1 MKNSPSIVLTATII
15 PNAILTEHS
24 DFMQRRAEYLKAIDF
39 YQRFADVYFL
49 ENSSYDLASDA
60 EFSKY
65 KNVHIRKF
73 PISGYP
79 QKGKGFQEF
88 EMLDA
93 WLSAEVSPP
102 SHWIKVTGRYIVQ
115 NFSEILQDC
124 SDSKED
130 ELMIERKFFHSK
142 FARTD
147 IFCVRSSFY
156 QSHLLGAYQ
165 HCNDAS
171 RRYIEHVISSK
182 IKNLEHVRVFGVTP
196 LIVRISGSTGR
207 AYKITPIEKIKYWI
221 SRLAFQIYKK
231 HRLI

>member
-1 MKNSPSIVLTATII
+1 MKNYPSIVLTATII

-24 DFMQRRAEYLKAIDF
+24 DFMQRRTEYLKAIDF

-124 SDSKED
+124 SDNKED
-130 ELMIERKFFHSK
+130 ELIIERKFFRSK
-142 FARTD
+142 FTRTD
-147 IFCVRSSFY
+147 IFCVKSSFY
-156 QSHLLGAYQ
+156 RSHLLGAYK

-171 RRYIEHVISSK
+171 RRYIEHVVSAK
-182 IKNLEHVRVFGVTP
+182 IKNLDHVRVFGVTP
-196 LIVRISGSTGR
+196 LIARISGSTGK
-207 AYKITPIEKIKYWI
+207 AYKITLIEKMKYWI
-221 SRLAFQIYKK
+221 NRLVFKLYKR